1 MFMPLLNM
9 NYMKRMNEYWD
20 GLLKNAIPWDEDK
33 TKFDTHLCLQG
44 ESYNSERYRLFDSP
58 PLDGRPQDDS
68 DELVWSPSKKW
79 AYANRLLKSKQRLD
93 LAQGNKTGKVAF
105 DKDVVVP
112 VLFEHR
118 PDSWMKF
125 RVWMGVTPM
134 EVLTQRQGIRLSKGH
149 VIMGGLG
156 LGWMLRKVAEKKSV
170 KKITLIEIS
179 DEILDWYGRDLCEQ
193 IQEETGT
200 EIEVVCD
207 DVLGH
212 IGKYGD
218 DARYIL
224 DIWPDYPT
232 PFDHLKKEWR
242 DALRSVEG
250 QWWGWGVFRGD
261 HW

>member
-1 MFMPLLNM
+1 MVGMTQELYYKSFNDFLADASIVYEKL
-9 NYMKRMNEYWD
+9 KGD
-20 GLLKNAIPWDEDK
+20 G
-33 TKFDTHLCLQG
+33 FD
-44 ESYNSERYRLFDSP
+44 YRYGQVYFNL
-58 PLDGRPQDDS
+58 
-68 DELVWSPSKKW
+68 
-79 AYANRLLKSKQRLD
+79 
-93 LAQGNKTGKVAF
+93 
-105 DKDVVVP
+105 
-112 VLFEHR
+112 LFEHR
-118 PDSWMKF
+118 PDSWIKF

-232 PFDHLKKEWR
+232 PFDYLKKEWR